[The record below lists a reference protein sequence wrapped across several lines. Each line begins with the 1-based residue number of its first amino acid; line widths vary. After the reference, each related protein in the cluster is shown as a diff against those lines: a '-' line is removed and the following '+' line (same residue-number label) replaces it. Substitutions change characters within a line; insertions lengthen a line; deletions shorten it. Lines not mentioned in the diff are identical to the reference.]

1 MTVILD
7 CNIWVTLA
15 INGEFGFIADIFDT
29 EITIVS
35 CDELKREIENVLN
48 RPKLKRYVSGEQS
61 VKMIALHDLSTTF
74 FKPGKLLSV
83 TKDPFDDYLFALA
96 LKSKADYLVTG
107 DKLLLDVVTYKNT
120 RVISLSDFRILAYK
134 R

>member
-15 INGEFGFIADIFDT
+15 INGEFKFIADLFNND
-29 EITIVS
+29 ITIVS

-48 RPKLKRYVSGEQS
+48 RPKIKRYVSDEQ
-61 VKMIALHDLSTTF
+61 VLKMIELHDLSTTF

-83 TKDPFDDYLFALA
+83 TKDLQDDYLFALA

-120 RVISLSDFRILAYK
+120 SVISLSDFRTLV
-134 R
+134 